1 MNALVTGGAGFVGG
15 AVVQALLDAGDTVV
29 VVDNL
34 SSGTADQVPTGAT
47 FVELSVGN
55 APEIAA
61 VLSSTSFDVCF
72 HFAGLIAAGVSMQ
85 EPETFFANNV
95 GETFSLLQ
103 CLVEAGVER
112 FVFSS
117 SAAVYGEP
125 LYTPIDESH
134 RTETVSPYGESK
146 LLVEH
151 ALAWLARLGRIR
163 YAALRYFNAAG
174 ALRGRPE
181 LHVPETHLIPLALE
195 VAAGERATLDLYG
208 DDYPTPDGTCI
219 RDYIHVADLATAHIA
234 AARALT
240 EEPALICNLGTGT
253 GSSNAEVVDAV
264 RKVTGRDIEVRLA
277 PRRPGDSSTLV
288 AANDRARSL
297 LGWVPVRSSL
307 EEIVSD
313 AWRARVEAGVS
324 T

>member
-1 MNALVTGGAGFVGG
+1 MKALVTGGAGFVGG
-15 AVVQALLDAGDTVV
+15 TVVQALLDSGHSVV

-34 SSGTADQVPTGAT
+34 SSGTADQVPAGAT

-55 APEIAA
+55 AEEIAK
-61 VLSSTSFDVCF
+61 VLRTASFDVCF
-72 HFAGLIAAGVSMQ
+72 HFAGLIAAGISME

-95 GETFSLLQ
+95 GETLSLLR
-103 CLVEAGVER
+103 CLVEAGVDR

-163 YAALRYFNAAG
+163 FAALRYFNAAG
-174 ALRGRPE
+174 AVRGRPE
-181 LHVPETHLIPLALE
+181 LHVPESHLIPLALE
-195 VAAGERATLDLYG
+195 VAAGERASLDLYG

-234 AARALT
+234 AAGILDEERAFV
-240 EEPALICNLGTGT
+240 CNLGTGT
-253 GSSNAEVVDAV
+253 GSSNAEVVEAV
-264 RKVTGRDIEVRLA
+264 RTVTGREVAVRIA

-288 AANDRARSL
+288 AANERARTV
-297 LGWVPVRSSL
+297 LGWEPVRSSL
-307 EEIVSD
+307 DEIVRD
-313 AWRARVEAGVS
+313 AWAARVETGVS

>member
-1 MNALVTGGAGFVGG
+1 VKALVTGGAGFVGG
-15 AVVQALLDAGDTVV
+15 TVVHALLDAGHSVV

-34 SSGTADQVPTGAT
+34 SSGTADQVPKGAT
-47 FVELSVGN
+47 FVELSVGD
-55 APEIAA
+55 APAITE
-61 VLSSTSFDVCF
+61 VLRATSFDVCF
-72 HFAGLIAAGVSMQ
+72 HFAGLIAAGASMV

-95 GETFSLLQ
+95 GETLSLLQ
-103 CLVEAGVER
+103 SLVAAGVDR

-151 ALAWLARLGRIR
+151 SLEWLSRLGRIR

-174 ALRGRPE
+174 AVHGRPE

-195 VAAGERATLDLYG
+195 VAAGERPSLDLYG
-208 DDYPTPDGTCI
+208 DDYSTPDGTCI
-219 RDYIHVADLATAHIA
+219 RDYIHVADLATAHMA
-234 AARALT
+234 AAQILDD
-240 EEPALICNLGTGT
+240 EPAFVCNLGTGT
-253 GSSNAEVVDAV
+253 GSSNAEVVEAV
-264 RKVTGRDIEVRLA
+264 RKVTGRDVAVRIG

-288 AANDRARSL
+288 AANDRARATL
-297 LGWVPVRSSL
+297 RWEPVRSAL

-313 AWRARVEAGVS
+313 AWAARVEAGEP

>member
-1 MNALVTGGAGFVGG
+1 VKALVTGGAGFVGG
-15 AVVQALLDAGDTVV
+15 AVVQALLDEGHSVV

-34 SSGTADQVPTGAT
+34 SSGTLDQVPDGAT
-47 FVELSVGN
+47 FVELSVGD
-55 APEIAA
+55 ATEVTE
-61 VLSSTSFDVCF
+61 VLTATSFDVCF
-72 HFAGLIAAGVSMQ
+72 HFAGLIAAGTSME

-95 GETFSLLQ
+95 GETLSLLR

-151 ALAWLARLGRIR
+151 SLAWLARLGRIR

-174 ALRGRPE
+174 AVHGRPE
-181 LHVPETHLIPLALE
+181 LHVPESHLIPLALE
-195 VAAGERATLDLYG
+195 VAAGERASLDLYG
-208 DDYPTPDGTCI
+208 NDYPTPDGTCI
-219 RDYIHVADLATAHIA
+219 RDYIHVADLATAHVA
-234 AARALT
+234 AADVLG
-240 EEPALICNLGTGT
+240 EETAFVCNLGTGT
-253 GSSNAEVVDAV
+253 GSSNAEVVAAV
-264 RKVTGRDIEVRLA
+264 RNVTGRDVAVRVA
-277 PRRPGDSSTLV
+277 ARRPGDSSTLV
-288 AANDRARSL
+288 AANDLARSV
-297 LGWVPVRSSL
+297 LGWEPVRSSL

-313 AWRARVEAGVS
+313 AWAARVEAGVS

>member
-1 MNALVTGGAGFVGG
+1 VKALVTGGAGFVGG
-15 AVVQALLDAGDTVV
+15 TVVQSLLDAGHTVV

-34 SSGTADQVPTGAT
+34 SSGTAEQVPAGAA
-47 FVELSVGN
+47 FVELSVGD
-55 APEIAA
+55 APGIAK
-61 VLSSTSFDVCF
+61 VLSATSFDVCF
-72 HFAGLIAAGVSMQ
+72 HFAGLIAAGMSME

-95 GETFSLLQ
+95 GETLSLLRG
-103 CLVEAGVER
+103 LVEARVER

-151 ALAWLARLGRIR
+151 ALAWLSRLGRIR

-174 ALRGRPE
+174 AVRGRPE
-181 LHVPETHLIPLALE
+181 LHAPETHLIPLALE
-195 VAAGERATLDLYG
+195 VAAGERTALDLFG

-234 AARALT
+234 AARALDG
-240 EEPALICNLGTGT
+240 EQALICNLGTGT
-253 GSSNAEVVDAV
+253 GSSNAEVIDAV
-264 RKVTGRDIEVRLA
+264 RRVTGRDVGVRIA

-288 AANDRARSL
+288 AANDRARSV
-297 LGWVPVRSSL
+297 LGWEPERSSL
-307 EEIVSD
+307 DEIVSD
-313 AWRARVEAGVS
+313 AWSARVEAGIS
-324 T
+324 A